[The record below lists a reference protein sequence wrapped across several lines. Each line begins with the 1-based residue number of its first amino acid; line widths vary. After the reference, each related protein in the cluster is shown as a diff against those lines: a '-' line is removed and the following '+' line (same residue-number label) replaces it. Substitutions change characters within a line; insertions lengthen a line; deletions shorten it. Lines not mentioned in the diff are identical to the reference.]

1 MVQQPP
7 GPPRDTPDDEEW
19 GSFAQAGQRANNH
32 DRPGPPDPPP
42 RPNIFSSIPP
52 RAWGRT
58 FLIPLV
64 FFAGALVMAG
74 ISAGLLST
82 ATTPLDGVGV
92 PSAITGGADTGAS
105 WIVLTFQLLGMAFLS
120 PLALGVDVNVADVA
134 EFGFGGSLF
143 FVPWIVLAGGIGTVA
158 ATQRFLG
165 GNMRTSRTAARLVLA
180 GAAGIAF
187 ATVMMILVAAIRFR
201 ISDVDISQVG
211 GSLWAH
217 SASFTGFL
225 VSALLIGC
233 ITYLLLLPHRS
244 QFLRRLLSGVSTA
257 SEHVVSLAVV
267 GILAVLISALV
278 DGEFSAVL
286 AAFVA
291 LPTVGFFGASAM
303 HFIPVVL
310 SGDQSTGLASG
321 MESFTLF
328 ELPVWAWIC
337 ALAVMLVAL
346 IVISLRWSLRTRFKA
361 HAAWAWV
368 VLPLV
373 YLGTGILMTFG
384 NGLYVTMFESSDAFS
399 GSIRS
404 ASWGFLV
411 WVLIAGVIQLL
422 AIFVMPQL
430 IHRLPGGL
438 LRILAARLA
447 LPPALAPASARKQ
460 QGPPPA
466 PPAQTT
472 QPSAAAA
479 QSAQAEAPGEPER
492 PHGVEETTTMDPV
505 PPLSADYEQGNTA
518 QAPPPPEWGAA
529 PAARREPQGTSKK
542 TKVLLFSGV
551 GVVLVVAA
559 AWAAHA
565 ILARTVYGPQH
576 TAEAYLEA
584 VVDGRA
590 EEALDSL
597 GPNVTDE
604 QRALATDE
612 IYQAAEDRPDS
623 FEVGDVEHDGSTAVV
638 EAELVQSG
646 KTYPMELSLEASGR
660 QDMVFNDWSL
670 EDGDVAG
677 RASYTSGPS
686 ELTVNGVESD
696 IEPSGEQPEAEAL
709 DDAASDTDDAES
721 VEEEAR
727 DTGQVLLPGTYTFT
741 APEGSE
747 YLSHGDDLELTI
759 TPGEVSAEPIEFS
772 QQYTSSFEQDAV
784 EQIEQRL
791 ESCVASTV
799 IRIEDCEA
807 ASWED
812 TAWNAMTDIERTWE
826 QTPDITL
833 VPAESDGEFGSD
845 DSLEDYSGPVTAQ
858 VDDGRINISY
868 KVRDDADDDWSN
880 DRDRTYNPFQAGG
893 IGPMEFPV
901 TVDGDEISID
911 YSALDEPN
919 PQWLSP
925 EQR

>member
-1 MVQQPP
+1 MAQQPP
-7 GPPRDTPDDEEW
+7 GSPHDTPDDEEW
-19 GSFAQAGQRANNH
+19 GSYGQSGAWTH
-32 DRPGPPDPPP
+32 GQDRTGSSAPPP
-42 RPNIFSSIPP
+42 RPQILNHIPP
-52 RAWGRT
+52 HAWART

-64 FFAGALVMAG
+64 FLAGALLIAG
-74 ISAGLLST
+74 ISAGLLLT
-82 ATTPLDGVGV
+82 ATSSLETVGV
-92 PSAITGGADTGAS
+92 PSALTGGPGTNPS
-105 WIVLTFQLLGMAFLS
+105 WIVLTFQLLGMGFLS
-120 PLALGVDVNVADVA
+120 PLTLGIDVNVADVA
-134 EFGFGGSLF
+134 DFGFEGSLF
-143 FVPWIVLAGGIGTVA
+143 FVPWIVLAGGIGAVA

-165 GNMRTSRTAARLVLA
+165 GNMRTSRAAARLILA
-180 GAAGIAF
+180 GAAGLTF
-187 ATVMMILVAAIRFR
+187 ATVTTILVSAIRFR

-211 GSLWAH
+211 GTLWAH

-225 VSALLIGC
+225 VSGLLIGC
-233 ITYLLLLPHRS
+233 ITYLLLLPQRS
-244 QFLRRLLSGVSTA
+244 QSLRRLLSGMSTA
-257 SEHVVSLAVV
+257 LEHVVGLAIVV
-267 GILAVLISALV
+267 ILAVLISSIV

-291 LPTVGFFGASAM
+291 LPTVGIFGVSAM

-310 SGDQSTGLASG
+310 SGDQGTGPASG
-321 MESFTLF
+321 TESFTLF
-328 ELPVWAWIC
+328 ELPVWVWIS
-337 ALAVMLVAL
+337 ALVVMLGAL
-346 IVISLRWSLRTRFKA
+346 MVISLRWSLRTRFKA
-361 HAAWAWV
+361 HAAWAWM

-373 YLGTGILMTFG
+373 YFGVGILMTFG
-384 NGLYVTMFESSDAFS
+384 NGLYITMFASSDAFS

-404 ASWGFLV
+404 ASWGFLIWILV
-411 WVLIAGVIQLL
+411 AGVVQLL

-430 IHRLPGGL
+430 IHRLPAGL
-438 LRILAARLA
+438 LRMLAFRLA
-447 LPPALAPASARKQ
+447 LPPALAPTSTGAQ
-460 QGPPPA
+460 QVPPPA
-466 PPAQTT
+466 PSSQTPAA
-472 QPSAAAA
+472 SAAAA
-479 QSAQAEAPGEPER
+479 RSEQ
-492 PHGVEETTTMDPV
+492 PHEVETTATMSPV
-505 PPLSADYEQGNTA
+505 PSLSADYDQGDTA
-518 QAPPPPEWGAA
+518 HAPPSPEWSAA
-529 PAARREPQGTSKK
+529 PAARRERKGTSKK

-551 GVVLVVAA
+551 GVVLLIAA

-590 EEALDSL
+590 DEALDSL

-612 IYQAAEDRPDS
+612 VYQAAEDRPDS
-623 FEVGDVEHDGSTAVV
+623 FEVGEVELDGSTAVV
-638 EAELVQSG
+638 DAELVQSG
-646 KTYPMELSLEASGR
+646 KTYPMELTLEASGR
-660 QDMVFNDWSL
+660 QDVVFHDWSL

-686 ELTVNGVESD
+686 ELTVNGVQTD
-696 IEPSGEQPEAEAL
+696 IEPSGEQPEAEA
-709 DDAASDTDDAES
+709 SDTADDPDS
-721 VEEEAR
+721 MEEAAQ

-741 APEGSE
+741 APEGGE

-772 QQYTSSFEQDAV
+772 QQYTSAFEQDAV
-784 EQIEQRL
+784 DEIEQRL

-799 IRIEDCEA
+799 IRIDDCEA

-826 QTPDITL
+826 QTPEITL
-833 VPAESDGEFGSD
+833 VPAEPDGEYGSD

-858 VDDGRINISY
+858 VDDGRITINY
-868 KVRDDADDDWSN
+868 KVRDDADDDWTD
-880 DRDRTYNPFQAGG
+880 DRDRTYSPFQTNG

-901 TVDGDEISID
+901 TVDGDEISVD